1 LKTDPVLIRRR
12 HVLFVEG
19 FDPQGAEG
27 YYRIFQ
33 HARKRTDD
41 IWQCQGKTGEP
52 QFESELIARW
62 DVEAAGPNWKVAT
75 HYEFLRLEHIIRAE
89 MGAPITR
96 HVPRTLAWILD
107 YLITGTTWRML
118 RAAWRFTLHVL
129 YFEVVLLLWLALA
142 AGLGWLVARTAARLF
157 ALPAPVALAVGILTG
172 IACVVMLR
180 PVVHRLRAVQG
191 NSCWALLSS
200 FARGREPRL
209 DAVVEAGAARLVA
222 AARAA
227 EMDEVV
233 IIGHSWG
240 ASIAAAVVARALERD
255 PDVGRR
261 GPRIVLLTLGS
272 IMAAAA
278 LHPAAA
284 RLHSAIRRLAAEPSI
299 RWLEC
304 QARRDVLSCW
314 MVDPVEAS
322 GIDLGGGRHNPL
334 LWQVRLRDLVSAERY
349 GRLRWKFLRVH
360 YQFIMGNDRRAPY
373 DYVMV
378 TCGPI
383 PVEEWAARGRDLVPA
398 FASDGAYIPGSAY
411 FSG

>member
-1 LKTDPVLIRRR
+1 M
-12 HVLFVEG
+12 LFVEG

-142 AGLGWLVARTAARLF
+142 AGTGWLVADAAARLL
-157 ALPAPVALAVGILTG
+157 ALGAPVALAAGILAG
-172 IACVVMLR
+172 IACVVILR
-180 PVVHRLRAVQG
+180 PVVHRLRALQG

-200 FARGREPRL
+200 FARGREPHL
-209 DAVVEAGAARLVA
+209 DAVIEAGAARLVA
-222 AARAA
+222 AARTG
-227 EMDEVV
+227 EMDEV
-233 IIGHSWG
+233 GR
-240 ASIAAAVVARALERD
+240 ASCRER
-255 PDVGRR
+255 V
-261 GPRIVLLTLGS
+261 
-272 IMAAAA
+272 
-278 LHPAAA
+278 
-284 RLHSAIRRLAAEPSI
+284 
-299 RWLEC
+299 
-304 QARRDVLSCW
+304 
-314 MVDPVEAS
+314 
-322 GIDLGGGRHNPL
+322 
-334 LWQVRLRDLVSAERY
+334 
-349 GRLRWKFLRVH
+349 
-360 YQFIMGNDRRAPY
+360 
-373 DYVMV
+373 
-378 TCGPI
+378 
-383 PVEEWAARGRDLVPA
+383 
-398 FASDGAYIPGSAY
+398 
-411 FSG
+411 

>member
-1 LKTDPVLIRRR
+1 MKAPSPQPRSRSVRGPAGGACLINTRSMMAGWRNNVLMRLRSRRVCMAPGSVAGSWSSHSGSKRRAGIMRATRVLRRMPQPLRPRRQGVRVRAAQASPAPSRKHAVAISWR
-12 HVLFVEG
+12 HRGDRVEDRPCAHTAAACAFCRRLRSAG
-19 FDPQGAEG
+19 REG

-191 NSCWALLSS
+191 NSCWAL
-200 FARGREPRL
+200 
-209 DAVVEAGAARLVA
+209 
-222 AARAA
+222 
-227 EMDEVV
+227 
-233 IIGHSWG
+233 
-240 ASIAAAVVARALERD
+240 
-255 PDVGRR
+255 
-261 GPRIVLLTLGS
+261 
-272 IMAAAA
+272 
-278 LHPAAA
+278 
-284 RLHSAIRRLAAEPSI
+284 
-299 RWLEC
+299 
-304 QARRDVLSCW
+304 
-314 MVDPVEAS
+314 
-322 GIDLGGGRHNPL
+322 
-334 LWQVRLRDLVSAERY
+334 
-349 GRLRWKFLRVH
+349 
-360 YQFIMGNDRRAPY
+360 
-373 DYVMV
+373 
-378 TCGPI
+378 
-383 PVEEWAARGRDLVPA
+383 
-398 FASDGAYIPGSAY
+398 
-411 FSG
+411 